1 MPAGSSVLAIGFAA
15 LSVIVARLRGVL
27 ALTGLALSL
36 REAGVG
42 ATDAVNGQLVA
53 EPVVATLVGSIA
65 LLVSVPLTTGL
76 AAHLVARV
84 PASALAGA
92 RDAHA
97 H

>member
-1 MPAGSSVLAIGFAA
+1 MATVSTRARPASRLGGDGGLPYVGAA
-15 LSVIVARLRGVL
+15 LPLLLV
-27 ALTGLALSL
+27 L

-53 EPVVATLVGSIA
+53 EPVVATLVSSIA

-76 AAHLVARV
+76 ATHLVARV